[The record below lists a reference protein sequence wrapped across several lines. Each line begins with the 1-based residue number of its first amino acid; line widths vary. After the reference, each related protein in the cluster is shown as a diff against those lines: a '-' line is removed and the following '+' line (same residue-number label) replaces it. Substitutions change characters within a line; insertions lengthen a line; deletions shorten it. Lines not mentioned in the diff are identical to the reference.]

1 MKKILIIIC
10 ALFLVGCSNP
20 KYTEISVTQFQEK
33 LDAKESFILVIGSDT
48 CSACKSY
55 EPTMQKVMKDT
66 NLEIFYINLHVLSD
80 EDYSKIYS
88 SYVVTSTPTTLFF
101 KDGVETSTYDRIV
114 GAVDYDEVIKKLE
127 KLGYIGG

>member
-1 MKKILIIIC
+1 MKKILIILC

-20 KYTEISVTQFQEK
+20 KYTELSCDDLFTK
-33 LDAKESFILVIGSDT
+33 LENKDTFVLVFGSDT

>member
-1 MKKILIIIC
+1 MKKILIILC

>member
-20 KYTEISVTQFQEK
+20 KYTELSCDDLFTK
-33 LDAKESFILVIGSDT
+33 LENKDTFVLVFGSDT

>member
-1 MKKILIIIC
+1 MKKILIILC

-127 KLGYIGG
+127 KLGYI

>member
-1 MKKILIIIC
+1 MKKIFIIIC

>member
-1 MKKILIIIC
+1 MKKILIILC

-20 KYTEISVTQFQEK
+20 KYTELSCDDLFTK
-33 LDAKESFILVIGSDT
+33 LENKDTFVLVFFFDS

-80 EDYSKIYS
+80 EDYSRIYS
-88 SYVVTSTPTTLFF
+88 KFVVNSTPTTVFI
-101 KDGVETSTYDRIV
+101 KDGEKLGIHTIV
-114 GAVDYDEVIKKLE
+114 GAVDYDEVINKLE

>member
-1 MKKILIIIC
+1 MKKILIILC

-114 GAVDYDEVIKKLE
+114 GAVDYDEVINKLE

>member
-1 MKKILIIIC
+1 MKKILIILC

-66 NLEIFYINLHVLSD
+66 NLDIFYINLHVLSD

>member
-1 MKKILIIIC
+1 MKKILIILC

-20 KYTEISVTQFQEK
+20 KYTELSCDDLFTK
-33 LDAKESFILVIGSDT
+33 LENKDTFVLVFGSDT

-80 EDYSKIYS
+80 EDYSRIYS
-88 SYVVTSTPTTLFF
+88 KFVVTSTPTTVFIKKKKKL
-101 KDGVETSTYDRIV
+101 GIHTIV

>member
-1 MKKILIIIC
+1 MKKIFIILC

-20 KYTEISVTQFQEK
+20 KYTELSCDDLFTK
-33 LDAKESFILVIGSDT
+33 LENKDTFVLVFGSDT

>member
-1 MKKILIIIC
+1 MKKILIILC

-55 EPTMQKVMKDT
+55 EPIMQKVMKDT

>member
-1 MKKILIIIC
+1 MKKILIILC
-10 ALFLVGCSNP
+10 ALFLAGCSNP

>member
-1 MKKILIIIC
+1 MKKILIILC
-10 ALFLVGCSNP
+10 TLFLVGCFNP

>member
-1 MKKILIIIC
+1 MKKILIILC
-10 ALFLVGCSNP
+10 SLFLFGFSNP

>member
-1 MKKILIIIC
+1 MKKILIILC

-88 SYVVTSTPTTLFF
+88 SYVVTSTPTTFFF

>member
-1 MKKILIIIC
+1 MKKILIILC

-48 CSACKSY
+48 CSACKSH

>member
-1 MKKILIIIC
+1 MKKILIILC

-55 EPTMQKVMKDT
+55 EPTMQKVMKDI
-66 NLEIFYINLHVLSD
+66 NLEIFYINFHVLSD

-88 SYVVTSTPTTLFF
+88 SYVVISTPTTLFF

>member
-1 MKKILIIIC
+1 MKKILIILC

-66 NLEIFYINLHVLSD
+66 NLDIFYINLHVLSD

-114 GAVDYDEVIKKLE
+114 GAVDNNEVIKKIE